1 MAATVRTYHRK
12 AVLSVVLTLCL
23 ILATLLPAFAATG
36 ISNEQLKA
44 ATSIARQ
51 MEDEGIVLLKNTGDF
66 LPLKNKKVN
75 VFGIAS
81 CDLLLSGGGSGSV
94 TASESVNF
102 YEGLKHGGIRYNK
115 DLKTVYQNWK
125 SSHSLPE
132 TGNGL
137 IDMLLGYVQGDG
149 VDEMPIENIP
159 QEQMDSAR
167 AYSDTALIVFGSA
180 GTELSDLSKKD
191 LRLNETQRAMLDA
204 VTSNFE
210 NVIVVFNTSNTME
223 MDWVEQYDNI
233 RAALLMWLPGQ
244 VGAESL
250 GDVLKERRGAR
261 REDALRHSGGQR
273 GMDGH
278 HRSAF
283 VEKGHE
289 RLEHRI
295 AQVDAVAIAG
305 QLDATCTQLVKA
317 APRLLDAGVGKP
329 SSATGPTPS
338 SARASR

>member
-250 GDVLKERRGAR
+250 GDVL
-261 REDALRHSGGQR
+261 SGKVNPSGKLTDTIAWSLSDYPTNR
-273 GMDGH
+273 T
-278 HRSAF
+278 RSSTP
-283 VEKGHE
+283 
-289 RLEHRI
+289 L
-295 AQVDAVAIAG
+295 
-305 QLDATCTQLVKA
+305 ATAC
-317 APRLLDAGVGKP
+317 
-329 SSATGPTPS
+329 PTRTSPG
-338 SARASR
+338 R